1 MRLVSSEQMRA
12 IDRATIDGGLV
23 PGPELMERAGQGVFG
38 VIRRRSRAPLAGRRV
53 LIACGKGNN
62 GGDGFVIARELIQ
75 AGAQVTIYVLA
86 GDLNLSPDAKGAL
99 HKLIPLHPTLRK
111 FGDNGAQAAFAADL
125 ADCELVVDAL
135 FGTGIADALR
145 EPALGIVRAI
155 NASGRPVLAVDVP
168 SGLSGNLD
176 PEPRE
181 TVRAQLTATIGLPKL
196 GLYYYPGRAA
206 AGDVEVVDIG
216 FPESVLAE
224 LDGARR
230 LVDRAVAAALVPQQD
245 PAGHK
250 YRRGALLIVAGS
262 RRYGGAALLTA
273 GGALR
278 GGVGMVYAA
287 VPASLVPLLQ
297 AHWPSAIAIG
307 LAEDR
312 DGRLAGSA
320 LPLLREAASRVQAVA
335 LGPGLDRGEETSA
348 LLRAWLAELPLPA
361 VIDADALAA
370 FAGDYAA
377 LSTQA
382 GPRLLTPHSGE
393 LAALLGTSTAA
404 LETDREGQLRAAR
417 REGLVLLHKGAPSEI
432 MGPDGLLY
440 TVAGG
445 HPAMARGGTGDV
457 LTGLLGALLAQAP
470 DRPLD
475 MACLG
480 AWLHAEAGRLAAE
493 RLDRGLCAG
502 DLSDWLPE
510 AWRELAGEARV
521 LWQW

>member
-1 MRLVSSEQMRA
+1 MRLVSSEQMRE
-12 IDRATIDGGLV
+12 IDRLTIAGGLV
-23 PGPELMERAGQGVFG
+23 PGPELMERAGLGVFR

-62 GGDGFVIARELIQ
+62 GGDGYVIARELIQ
-75 AGAQVTIYVLA
+75 AGAEVSIYVLA
-86 GDLNLSPDAKGAL
+86 GDLNLAADAKNAL
-99 HKLIPLHPTLRK
+99 HHLIPLHPTLRK
-111 FGDNGAQAAFAADL
+111 FSDPGALAAFDADL
-125 ADCELVVDAL
+125 AACELVVDAL
-135 FGTGIADALR
+135 FGTGIAEALR
-145 EPALGIVRAI
+145 EPALDIVRAI
-155 NASGRPVLAVDVP
+155 NASGRPVLSVDVP

-176 PEPRE
+176 AEPRE

-206 AGDVEVVDIG
+206 AGEVEVVDIG
-216 FPESVLAE
+216 FPEAVLAE
-224 LDGARR
+224 QAGHRR
-230 LVDRAVAAALVPQQD
+230 LVDRAVAAALVPAQD

-262 RRYGGAALLTA
+262 RRYGGAALLTV

-278 GGVGMVYAA
+278 GGVGMVFAA
-287 VPASLVPLLQ
+287 VPASLVPLVQ
-297 AHWPSAIAIG
+297 GRWPSAIAIG

-312 DGRLAGSA
+312 DGRLAASA
-320 LPLLREAASRVQAVA
+320 LPLLREAAARVQAVA
-335 LGPGLDRGEETSA
+335 LGPGLDRCEETSA
-348 LLRAWLAELPLPA
+348 LLREWLGELTLPA
-361 VIDADALAA
+361 VVDADALAA

-377 LSTQA
+377 LAAQR
-382 GPRLLTPHSGE
+382 GPRLLTPHAGE

-404 LETDREGQLRAAR
+404 LEADREGQLRAAR
-417 REGLVLLHKGAPSEI
+417 REGIVLLHKGAPSEI

-470 DRPLD
+470 ERPLD
-475 MACLG
+475 MARLG
-480 AWLHAEAGRLAAE
+480 VWLHAEAGRLAGE
-493 RLDRGLCAG
+493 HMDRGLCAG
-502 DLSDWLPE
+502 DLSEWLPE